1 MDRIRL
7 NPVGGMSAPAAGKIG
22 AAPTMPTIAAP
33 VHMAGRVGASPLHNY
48 LGHFNNPAFLRAG
61 HNTNWIAGATA
72 NSHGQFKAKAK
83 RAGMSTHA
91 YAEKEKGA
99 SGRTGKQA
107 RLALTL
113 MGMGRGKK

>member
-1 MDRIRL
+1 MAYRIRL
-7 NPVGGMSAPAAGKIG
+7 NEVGGQMPKAPAPMKLPGSQ
-22 AAPTMPTIAAP
+22 P
-33 VHMAGRVGASPLHNY
+33 VHVASMVGGPMHSY
-48 LGHFNNPAFLRAG
+48 LGHFGQQNFLRAG
-61 HNTNWIAGATA
+61 HNTNWIAGATK
-72 NSHGQFKAKAK
+72 NSHGQFRAKAR

-113 MGMGRGKK
+113 MGMHH